1 MHIITF
7 VFLIYLAV
15 ACLIAFALYAIDKAK
30 ARRGAWRI
38 SEKALLLSGFLGG
51 AVGALLAMQLVRH
64 KTKHPYFYLVN
75 ILGVLWQ
82 GGLLVYL
89 LFFL

>member
-1 MHIITF
+1 MHFITS

-15 ACLIAFALYAIDKAK
+15 ASLISFALYVIDKAK

-64 KTKHPYFYLVN
+64 KTKHPYFYAIN

-82 GGLLVYL
+82 GGLLAYL
-89 LFFL
+89 LFFV

>member
-1 MHIITF
+1 MHFITS

-15 ACLIAFALYAIDKAK
+15 ASLISFALYVIDKAK

-51 AVGALLAMQLVRH
+51 AAGALLAMQLVRH
-64 KTKHPYFYLVN
+64 KTKHLYFYAVN

-82 GGLLVYL
+82 GGLLAYL
-89 LFFL
+89 LFFV

>member
-1 MHIITF
+1 MQA
-7 VFLIYLAV
+7 VLYALLIY
-15 ACLIAFALYAIDKAK
+15 FALASLVAFLLYVIDKSK

-38 SEKALLLSGFLGG
+38 SEKTLLLAGFVGG

-64 KTKHPYFYLVN
+64 KTKHFYFYLVN
-75 ILGVLWQ
+75 ILGLLWQ

-89 LFFL
+89 LFLL